1 MRPIIFL
8 LTFLALNCASL
19 LPKDQREVTRI
30 HDIKGTKKDLYDKSL
45 EFFAKN
51 MGNSLQAI
59 QIKDAERG
67 KLVING
73 YVNCTELNGMRYGMS
88 SAQNITFGI
97 DLTIKDNKIRLIFEN
112 IIHTSKGNSMEI
124 DQGPSSSEQ
133 VDEIVTT
140 CLAPIERNYL
150 AYVRGGG
157 SSRSD
162 NF

>member
-59 QIKDAERG
+59 QIKDAEREMCVQVQN
-67 KLVING
+67 LA
-73 YVNCTELNGMRYGMS
+73 
-88 SAQNITFGI
+88 AQLLFLSVQVCDFEGI
-97 DLTIKDNKIRLIFEN
+97 L
-112 IIHTSKGNSMEI
+112 S
-124 DQGPSSSEQ
+124 
-133 VDEIVTT
+133 
-140 CLAPIERNYL
+140 
-150 AYVRGGG
+150 
-157 SSRSD
+157 
-162 NF
+162 